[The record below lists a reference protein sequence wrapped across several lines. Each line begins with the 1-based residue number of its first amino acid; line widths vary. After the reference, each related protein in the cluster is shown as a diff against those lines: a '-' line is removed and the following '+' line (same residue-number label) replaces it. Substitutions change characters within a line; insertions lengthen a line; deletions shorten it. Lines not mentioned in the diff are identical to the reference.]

1 MDVIDY
7 AITGAAAHR
16 SRPGSLSSPTY
27 LFLSMFP
34 NCFLIK
40 SGVTVEKVKAG
51 IWPYTWDQ

>member
-1 MDVIDY
+1 M

-16 SRPGSLSSPTY
+16 SRPGSLSSPTD

-34 NCFLIK
+34 NCFLIQ